1 MNEDQGSASMIRVF
15 GQLLMLPIAAFVY
28 GVEMLIKTMQGVQQ
42 VSNQGM
48 EVMVGPQARLNV
60 LPEARAAPV
69 APVGQDDSVFIN
81 NAGDLNSGTS
91 EITFKEEK
99 PLSTNGD
106 RANGR
111 DKDLHDDM
119 LKLVRYKILF
129 VRREYEHAFP
139 EQEDLVSD
147 NMDGSAF
154 TAWKIA
160 EFIQDL
166 HRAATRIPI
175 KWSDKNYPPKD
186 FIRGEYLNGIP
197 HEDKK
202 YLRVYYE
209 VLERYPREKFKY
221 EEQQIKVLEDI
232 RDRLG
237 GSESSSGTSGASA
250 SANAGGP
257 AATVGAT
264 AAPSEGA
271 GSSGGKKKG

>member
-1 MNEDQGSASMIRVF
+1 MNQDQDSASVVRVF
-15 GQLLMLPIAAFVY
+15 GQLMMLPFSAFVY

-48 EVMVGPQARLNV
+48 EVMVGPQVRLDAR
-60 LPEARAAPV
+60 PEVRAAP
-69 APVGQDDSVFIN
+69 ASPVEQDSTVKTTADPI
-81 NAGDLNSGTS
+81 GGTT
-91 EITFKEEK
+91 EIIHKEES

-106 RANGR
+106 HATGR

-129 VRREYEHAFP
+129 VRREYEHAFA

-166 HRAATRIPI
+166 HRQTTRVPL
-175 KWSDKNYPPKD
+175 KWRDKNYPPREFLKGD
-186 FIRGEYLNGIP
+186 YLNGIP

-202 YLRVYYE
+202 YLRVYFE

-221 EEQQIKVLEDI
+221 EEQQIRVLEDI
-232 RDRLG
+232 RDEVARLG
-237 GSESSSGTSGASA
+237 GSSDSGGTSQAAAASPSGPA
-250 SANAGGP
+250 PSPSGEPAGG
-257 AATVGAT
+257 
-264 AAPSEGA
+264 SR
-271 GSSGGKKKG
+271 KKQ

>member
-1 MNEDQGSASMIRVF
+1 MNGDQGSPSVMRVF
-15 GQLLMLPIAAFVY
+15 GQLFMLPFVAFVY
-28 GVEMLIKTMQGVQQ
+28 GVDALIKTMQGVQQ
-42 VSNQGM
+42 ISSRGI
-48 EVMVGPQARLNV
+48 EVMVGSQPRADGA
-60 LPEARAAPV
+60 PEARAAPIVPAQQDLSSTIHV
-69 APVGQDDSVFIN
+69 AEATTAAN
-81 NAGDLNSGTS
+81 
-91 EITFKEEK
+91 EITFKEEL

-106 RANGR
+106 RINGL

-166 HRAATRIPI
+166 HRQVTRVPQ
-175 KWSDKNYPPKD
+175 KWRDKSYPPKE
-186 FIRGEYLNGIP
+186 FIKGEYLNGIP

-221 EEQQIKVLEDI
+221 EEQQIRVLEDI
-232 RDRLG
+232 RDEVARLG
-237 GSESSSGTSGASA
+237 GGSDGSGTGHAPESFSAPAS
-250 SANAGGP
+250 P
-257 AATVGAT
+257 AA
-264 AAPSEGA
+264 SEPA
-271 GSSGGKKKG
+271 SGSRKKQ